1 MTLSSVPMHR
11 FLAPVLLVLTAS
23 GLAGSDLRF
32 TTPDTLTTEAQTLVT
47 LLEQAHYNR
56 DAVHSGDYAQV
67 IPEYMKALDGQHL
80 FFLETDKA
88 EFVNRFG
95 KNVYYNV
102 DYLGKIDA
110 AYDIFYVYDDRVTAR
125 IAWIMAELKKKTDF
139 TTPDNFRVDRS
150 ESPWPTNLGEADELW
165 RKRLKFEVL
174 AELLNKKTLDQAHEI
189 VRKRYERM
197 LKNVGETEG
206 SELAETFLTSI
217 AGLYDPHS
225 TYFSADTYE
234 DFGIQM
240 KLKLVGIGAMLGLD
254 EDICTVKEIVPGGP
268 ADIGRQLKPGDKII
282 AVAQGKDEPVEIIG
296 MKLRKIVDQI
306 RGDKGTIVRLLIQP
320 ATATDSSVRKEIVIT
335 RDVVKLD
342 SARARGAVFQV
353 PGPDGKPVPLGVIT
367 LPEFYG
373 PADDGDTDSDG
384 DKRSASSDVAKLI
397 VDLKKSNVQGVVL
410 DLRHNGGGYLS
421 EAIELA
427 GLFIHKGPVVQVK
440 GYDGEIQVDSDKAE
454 NLSYD
459 GPMAV
464 LVDRF
469 SASASEI
476 VAGALKDYGRAVVI
490 GDSSTHGKGTVQA
503 TFEMKKISR
512 ELSRSPAKT
521 GAAKITIQK
530 FYLPDGSSTQLKGVV
545 SDIVLPSIDEYLPI
559 GESDL
564 PHALVWDKIK
574 TSAFDGAPINPKVLE
589 RLKEESGV
597 RQAGL
602 EEFAFVRK
610 YVDWF
615 KQRQAEKLVSLNLE
629 ERRKE
634 KLADDAFRKEN
645 RAQRDVLA
653 KADYPYTEFRLGP
666 PLPPKVT
673 PTPKEPDAVKASASK
688 DADKVAPPTDEDAEE
703 LADAAED
710 ASADAY
716 GKLDVGLREA
726 LRVVDDAI
734 ELGRDH
740 EYWASDHAPLT
751 AAAKG

>member
-1 MTLSSVPMHR
+1 MMFPLSPFR
-11 FLAPVLLVLTAS
+11 RYLASLIFAAAGS
-23 GLAGSDLRF
+23 GLAASDLKF
-32 TTPDTLTTEAQTLVT
+32 TTPDALSTEAQTLVT

-56 DAVHSGDYAQV
+56 DSIHSGDFAQA
-67 IPEYMKALDGQHL
+67 IPEYMTALDGQHL
-80 FFLETDKA
+80 FFLEGDKA
-88 EFVNRFG
+88 DFVNRYG

-110 AYDIFYVYDDRVTAR
+110 SYEIFYLYDDRVTAR
-125 IAWIMAELKKKTDF
+125 IGWIFSELKKGMDF
-139 TTPDNFRVDRS
+139 TAPEAFRVDRS
-150 ESPWPTNLGEADELW
+150 KSPWPTTNVEADELW
-165 RKRLKFEVL
+165 KKRLKFEVL
-174 AELLNKKTLDQAHEI
+174 AELLNKKSLPEARDV

-206 SELAETFLTSI
+206 SELAETFLSTI

-240 KLKLVGIGAMLGLD
+240 KLQLVGIGAMLGLE
-254 EDICTVKEIVPGGP
+254 EDTCVVREIVPGGP
-268 ADIGRQLKPGDKII
+268 ADLGHQLKPNDKII
-282 AVAQGKDEPVEIIG
+282 AVAQDTVEPVEIIG

-306 RGDKGTIVRLLIQP
+306 RGAKGTKVRLIVQP
-320 ATATDSSVRKEIVIT
+320 AEATDSSVRKEIVIT

-342 SARARGAVFQV
+342 SARARAAVFQV
-353 PGPDGKPVPLGVIT
+353 PGVGGKPVPLGVIT
-367 LPEFYG
+367 LPGFYG
-373 PADDGDTDSDG
+373 PADDGDTDAA
-384 DKRSASSDVAKLI
+384 DKTSASEDVSKLI
-397 VDLKKSNVQGVVL
+397 VQLKNANVQGVVL

-440 GYDGEIQVDSDKAE
+440 GYDGEIQVDTDKSESLA
-454 NLSYD
+454 YD

-545 SDIVLPSIDEYLPI
+545 SDIVLPSVDEFLPI

-574 TSAFDGAPINPKVLE
+574 TSSFNGAPIDGKILSRLQRESSE
-589 RLKEESGV
+589 RQSS
-597 RQAGL
+597 L
-602 EEFAFVRK
+602 EEFAYTRK

-629 ERRKE
+629 ERRKQ
-634 KLADDAFRKEN
+634 KAADDAFRKEN
-645 RAQRDVLA
+645 KAEREKLA
-653 KADYPYTEFRLGP
+653 KSDYPYKEFRLGP
-666 PLPPKVT
+666 PLPPKIAAAPKPVDAAKAGAAKT
-673 PTPKEPDAVKASASK
+673 PA
-688 DADKVAPPTDEDAEE
+688 DEDA
-703 LADAAED
+703 DAVETED
-710 ASADAY
+710 EANADAY
-716 GKLDVGLREA
+716 AKVDVPLREA

-734 ELGRDH
+734 EMGRDH
-740 EYWASDHAPLT
+740 EYWASNHAPLT
-751 AAAKG
+751 AVAKG

>member
-1 MTLSSVPMHR
+1 MIFPKALLRRWLLPVVLLASAQ
-11 FLAPVLLVLTAS
+11 LAPA
-23 GLAGSDLRF
+23 SDLKF
-32 TTPDTLTTEAQTLVT
+32 TTPDSLSTEAQTLVT

-56 DAVHSGDYAQV
+56 DAVHSGEYAQA
-67 IPEYMKALDGQHL
+67 IPEYMTALDGQHL
-80 FFLETDKA
+80 FFLEGDKT

-110 AYDIFYVYDDRVTAR
+110 AYDIFYLYDDRVTAR
-125 IAWIMAELKKKTDF
+125 IGWIFGELKKPMDF
-139 TTPDNFRVDRS
+139 TVPETFRVDRS
-150 ESPWPTNLGEADELW
+150 KSAWPATAAEADDLW

-174 AELLNKKTLDQAHEI
+174 GELLNKKTLDQAREV

-206 SELAETFLTSI
+206 SELAETFLSTI

-240 KLKLVGIGAMLGLD
+240 KLQLVGIGAMLGLE
-254 EDICTVKEIVPGGP
+254 EDTCTVREIVPGGP
-268 ADIGRQLKPGDKII
+268 ADLGHQLKPNDKII
-282 AVAQGKDEPVEIIG
+282 EVAQDQGEPVEIIG

-306 RGDKGTIVRLLIQP
+306 RGAKGTKVRLIVQP
-320 ATATDSSVRKEIVIT
+320 AEATDSSVRKVIVIT

-342 SARARGAVFQV
+342 SARARAAVFQV
-353 PGPDGKPVPLGVIT
+353 PGPDGKTVPLGVVT
-367 LPEFYG
+367 LPAFYG
-373 PADDGDTDSDG
+373 PAEDGDTDAEQT
-384 DKRSASSDVAKLI
+384 SASEDVARLL
-397 VDLKKSNVQGVVL
+397 VQLKQANVQGVVL
-410 DLRHNGGGYLS
+410 DLRHNGGGYLT

-440 GYDGEIQVDSDKAE
+440 GYDGDIQIDTDKAE
-454 NLSYD
+454 SLAYD
-459 GPMAV
+459 GPLAV

-490 GDSSTHGKGTVQA
+490 GDTSTHGKGTVQA
-503 TFEMKKISR
+503 TFEMKRISR
-512 ELSRSPAKT
+512 ELARSPAKT

-545 SDIVLPSIDEYLPI
+545 SDIVLPSIDEFLPI

-574 TSAFDGAPINPKVLE
+574 TSAFDGKPIDSKL
-589 RLKEESGV
+589 LAKLQADSAA
-597 RQAGL
+597 RQASL

-629 ERRKE
+629 ERRKQ
-634 KLADDAFRKEN
+634 KAADDAFRKELKGE
-645 RAQRDVLA
+645 REKLA
-653 KADYPYTEFRLGP
+653 KGDFPYKEFRLGP
-666 PLPPKVT
+666 PLPPKIAA
-673 PTPKEPDAVKASASK
+673 PKAAKADGSK
-688 DADKVAPPTDEDAEE
+688 DAEDEDE
-703 LADAAED
+703 LADAED
-710 ASADAY
+710 DANADSY
-716 GKLDVGLREA
+716 GKVDVSLREA

-734 ELGRDH
+734 ELARNR

-751 AAAKG
+751 VASKG